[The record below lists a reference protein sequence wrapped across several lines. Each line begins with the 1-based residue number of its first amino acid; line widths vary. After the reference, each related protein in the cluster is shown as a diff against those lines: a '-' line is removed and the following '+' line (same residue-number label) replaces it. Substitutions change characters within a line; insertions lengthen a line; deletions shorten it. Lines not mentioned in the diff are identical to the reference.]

1 MSKLILVLMV
11 LCVGSAQAAETIL
24 DCAYTNDG
32 FGGDEGYEIA
42 IVKTDANSYEAV
54 LTSIDPGGGLE
65 YARLPVQRET
75 NSELMF
81 TGEKF
86 WLAVHDWL
94 PKTANGF
101 SYANFEIPSER
112 IGIEKGATL
121 CRGSAI
127 QP

>member
-11 LCVGSAQAAETIL
+11 LCAGSAQAAETIL

-32 FGGDEGYEIA
+32 FGGNEGYEIA

-54 LTSIDPGGGLE
+54 LTSIDPGGSRK
-65 YARLPVQRET
+65 YARIPVQQEI

-86 WLAVHDWL
+86 WLVVHDWL
-94 PKTANGF
+94 PKTSAGF
-101 SYANFEIPSER
+101 SYANFEIPSEWS
-112 IGIEKGATL
+112 GIEKGATL